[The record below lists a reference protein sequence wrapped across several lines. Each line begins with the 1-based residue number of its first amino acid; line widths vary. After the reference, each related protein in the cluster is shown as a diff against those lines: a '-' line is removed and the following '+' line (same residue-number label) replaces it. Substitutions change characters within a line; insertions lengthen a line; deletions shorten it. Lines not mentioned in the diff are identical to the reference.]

1 MLMGGWGP
9 IGQGTEGCR
18 DFQPAALVFGAS
30 PAFVGDSDRQRLQG
44 KGQLPLGRG
53 ARDMLV

>member
-1 MLMGGWGP
+1 MLMRGRGP
-9 IGQGTEGCR
+9 RGQGTEGCR

-30 PAFVGDSDRQRLQG
+30 PAFVGDPDRQLLQG